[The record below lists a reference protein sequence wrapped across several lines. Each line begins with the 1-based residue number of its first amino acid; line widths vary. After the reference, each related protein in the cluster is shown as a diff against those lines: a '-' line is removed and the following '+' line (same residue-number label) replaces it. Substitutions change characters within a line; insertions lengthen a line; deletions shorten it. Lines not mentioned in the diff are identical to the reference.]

1 MMTIDKNRKTVRA
14 STVKSYSSKGSVVYD
29 DPMNKNFL
37 YGEITMKFLDHLEFS
52 PKEKVVLDLGCGTGF
67 IFEYLFSKFHT
78 LDLLGIGIEPAMG
91 MLNMAIE
98 KHKDEKRYSYYEGSF
113 ENIPL
118 GNGSVDKIVSTLA
131 LHWVKSLPVA
141 AQEMRRVLRNDGNLN
156 ILMIA
161 KDDGEQFKKAIVS
174 ALRKHLTFSQI
185 METAVLVQRA
195 SPKQVKQAFAP
206 HFEGF
211 EIQVEK
217 FTDII
222 YGNFEEHMKWWKA
235 RSSPVIAEV
244 TNKEIFMNDLQV
256 ELEKTQTIDGIPFDT
271 AYMWIKIRKN

>member
-1 MMTIDKNRKTVRA
+1 MKAVRA
-14 STVKSYSSKGSVVYD
+14 STVKSYSVKGSMVYD

-67 IFEYLFSKFHT
+67 IFEYLFSKFCA
-78 LDLLGIGIEPAMG
+78 LDLQGIGIEPAIG
-91 MLNMAIE
+91 MLEMAIK
-98 KHKDEKRYSYYEGSF
+98 KHKNEKRFTYYEGSF
-113 ENIPL
+113 ETIPL

-131 LHWVKSLPVA
+131 LHWVKSLSVA
-141 AQEMRRVLRNDGNLN
+141 AQEMRRVLRDDGNLN

-174 ALRKHLTFSQI
+174 ALRKHLNFSQI

-206 HFEGF
+206 YFEGF
-211 EIQVEK
+211 DVRVEK
-217 FTDII
+217 FTDIV
-222 YGNFEEHMKWWKA
+222 YGTFEEHMKWWKA

-244 TNKEIFMNDLQV
+244 NNKDKFMGDLQV
-256 ELEKTQTIDGIPFDT
+256 ELEKIQTINGIPFDT
-271 AYMWIKIRKN
+271 AYLWIKIRKN